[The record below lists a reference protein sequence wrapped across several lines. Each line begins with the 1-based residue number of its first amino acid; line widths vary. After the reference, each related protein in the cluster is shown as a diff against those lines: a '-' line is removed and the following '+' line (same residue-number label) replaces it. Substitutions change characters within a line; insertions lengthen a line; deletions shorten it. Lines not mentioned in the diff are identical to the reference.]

1 MPGRAFI
8 GLGRDR
14 HPGEFGTPPLP
25 EGPSI
30 GRVRLI
36 IGATA
41 GLFVLWIGYI
51 ARHSFDCKHIAQCPP
66 APGSQHSVVWWTCFG
81 LLVAAVV
88 IGWPY
93 FAYAFRRLIGRPAR
107 TS

>member
-14 HPGEFGTPPLP
+14 HQASWDATAP

-30 GRVRLI
+30 GRVRVVLGLI
-36 IGATA
+36 V
-41 GLFVLWIGYI
+41 GLVVIWFGYI
-51 ARHSFDCKHIAQCPP
+51 ARHSFDCKHIAECPP
-66 APGSQHSVVWWTCFG
+66 APGREHSVVWWTCLG
-81 LLVAAVV
+81 LLVAAAV

-93 FAYAFRRLIGRPAR
+93 FAYAFRRLIGRPAGA
-107 TS
+107 S

>member
-25 EGPSI
+25 EGPNI
-30 GRVRLI
+30 GRVRVI

-41 GLFVLWIGYI
+41 ALFVLWIGYI
-51 ARHSFDCKHIAQCPP
+51 ARHSSDCKHIAQCPP
-66 APGSQHSVVWWTCFG
+66 WPGSQHSVVWWTCLG
-81 LLVAAVV
+81 LLVAAAV

-93 FAYAFRRLIGRPAR
+93 FAYAFRRLIGRPDR
-107 TS
+107 MS

>member
-14 HPGEFGTPPLP
+14 HPGEFETPELQ

-30 GRVRLI
+30 GRVRVI
-36 IGATA
+36 IGVTA
-41 GLFVLWIGYI
+41 GLLILWIGYL
-51 ARHSFDCKHIAQCPP
+51 ARHSSDCKHISECPP
-66 APGSQHSVVWWTCFG
+66 ALGKGLPVVWWTCLG
-81 LLVAAVV
+81 VLVAAVV

-93 FAYAFRRLIGRPAR
+93 FAYGVRRLIGRPAP